1 MARLFSLDEKR
12 RLLEKFKRSR
22 GNKKIRDFEEIA
34 EAFDCRWKVSQKNHQ
49 IFIPPDETMMPVNV
63 AIPHSNDNVL
73 KKYESRF
80 VNMLADILDLEEK
93 GEEKREQKGR

>member
-12 RLLEKFKRSR
+12 RLLEEFKRSR
-22 GNKKIRDFEEIA
+22 GNKKIRDLEQIA
-34 EAFDCRWKVSQKNHQ
+34 RALNCEWKVTHKNHQ
-49 IFIPPDETMMPVNV
+49 IFTPPYKSMLPVNV

-80 VNMLADILDLEEK
+80 VNMLEDLLDLEEK
-93 GEEKREQKGR
+93 QEERTE